1 MGYFAMR
8 MLYTL
13 GHSNLPLER
22 FLDLLRAHEVEVVVD
37 VRARPFSRHNP
48 QYNHRPLAQALQEA
62 GFGYV
67 WMGDRLGGVPHG
79 SRQKLN
85 VEERL
90 RDPEFQK
97 GLEALVELASQR
109 TVALV
114 CAEED
119 PRRCHRR
126 FLVVRGLVDF
136 GSLEPEE
143 VGHIRG
149 DGRLQTEAQIRA
161 AEAPLFS
168 GLLSDEKL

>member
-1 MGYFAMR
+1 

-13 GHSNLPLER
+13 GHSSLPPER
-22 FLDLLRAHEVEVVVD
+22 FFELLRTHGIEVVVD

-85 VEERL
+85 VEARL

-97 GLEALVELASQR
+97 GLEALVELASR
-109 TVALV
+109 HTVALV

-126 FLVVRGLVDF
+126 FLVVRGLIEF
-136 GSLEPEE
+136 GALEAEE
-143 VGHIRG
+143 VGHIRA
-149 DGRLQTEAQIRA
+149 DGRLVTEAALRA
-161 AEAPLFS
+161 EEAPLFS
-168 GLLSDEKL
+168 GELD

>member
-1 MGYFAMR
+1 

-22 FLDLLRAHEVEVVVD
+22 FLELLSTHNVEVVVD
-37 VRARPFSRHNP
+37 VRARPFSRRNP
-48 QYNHRPLAQALQEA
+48 QYNHRPFAEALQEA

-85 VEERL
+85 VEARL
-90 RDPEFQK
+90 RDPEFRE
-97 GLEALVELASQR
+97 GLETLVELASR
-109 TVALV
+109 HAVALV

-126 FLVVRGLVDF
+126 FLVVRGLIEF
-136 GSLEPEE
+136 SALEAEE
-143 VGHIRG
+143 VGHIRA
-149 DGRLQTEAQIRA
+149 DGRLVTEAQLRA
-161 AEAPLFS
+161 EEAPLFS
-168 GLLSDEKL
+168 GRLD

>member
-1 MGYFAMR
+1 

-22 FLDLLRAHEVEVVVD
+22 FIELLRQYGVEAVAD

-48 QYNHRPLAQALQEA
+48 QYNHRGFARKLQEA
-62 GFGYV
+62 GIGYV

-79 SRQKLN
+79 SRKKLN

-97 GLEALVELASQR
+97 GLEALVELASR
-109 TVALV
+109 HTVALV

-126 FLVVRGLVDF
+126 FLVVRGLIEF
-136 GSLEPEE
+136 GALEPEE

-149 DGRLQTEAQIRA
+149 DARLQTEDALRQE
-161 AEAPLFS
+161 EAPLFR
-168 GLLSDEKL
+168 GLIDPV

>member
-1 MGYFAMR
+1 

-22 FLDLLRAHEVEVVVD
+22 FLELLGTHGVEVVVD

-48 QYNHRPLAQALQEA
+48 QYNHKPFAEALQEA
-62 GFGYV
+62 GFDYV

-85 VEERL
+85 VEARL

-97 GLEALVELASQR
+97 GLEVLVELASR
-109 TVALV
+109 HTVALV

-126 FLVVRGLVDF
+126 FLVVRGLIEF
-136 GSLEPEE
+136 GALEPEE
-143 VGHIRG
+143 VGHIRS
-149 DGRLQTEAQIRA
+149 DGRLVTEAELRGE
-161 AEAPLFS
+161 EAPLFW
-168 GLLSDEKL
+168 GLLDETR

>member
-1 MGYFAMR
+1 

-22 FLDLLRAHEVEVVVD
+22 FIELLRQYGVEGVVD

-48 QYNHRPLAQALQEA
+48 QYNHRPFARALVEA
-62 GFGYV
+62 GFDYV
-67 WMGDRLGGVPHG
+67 WMGDRLGGVPRS

-90 RDPEFQK
+90 RDPEFRK
-97 GLEALVELASQR
+97 GLEELVELASRR

-126 FLVVRGLVDF
+126 FLVVRGLVEF
-136 GSLEPEE
+136 GALEPEE
-143 VGHIRG
+143 VGHIRSG
-149 DGRLQTEAQIRA
+149 GRLVTEAELRG
-161 AEAPLFS
+161 EETPLFR
-168 GLLSDEKL
+168 GLLDETR

>member
-1 MGYFAMR
+1 
-8 MLYTL
+8 MLYTI

-22 FLDLLRAHEVEVVVD
+22 FLELLRARGVEVVVD

-48 QYNHRPLAQALQEA
+48 QYNHQPFARELARA

-79 SRQKLN
+79 SRRRLN

-90 RDPEFQK
+90 GDPDFRR
-97 GLEALVELASQR
+97 GLAELVELANR
-109 TVALV
+109 HVVALV

-126 FLVVRGLVDF
+126 YLVVRGLVEF
-136 GSLEPEE
+136 GALEPGE
-143 VGHIRG
+143 VGHIRA
-149 DGRLQTEAQIRA
+149 DGRLVTEAELRSE
-161 AEAPLFS
+161 EAPLFS
-168 GLLSDEKL
+168 GELD

>member
-22 FLDLLRAHEVEVVVD
+22 FLELLGTHGVEVVAD

-48 QYNHRPLAQALQEA
+48 QYNHQPFAKALREA

-85 VEERL
+85 VTERL
-90 RDPEFQK
+90 RDPEFRK
-97 GLEALVELASQR
+97 GLEELVELASQH
-109 TVALV
+109 TLALV

-136 GSLEPEE
+136 GALEPEE
-143 VGHIRG
+143 VGHIRA
-149 DGRLQTEAQIRA
+149 DGRLQTEAELRA
-161 AEAPLFS
+161 EEAPLFS
-168 GLLSDEKL
+168 GEL

>member
-1 MGYFAMR
+1 MLGYFDKEV
-8 MLYTL
+8 LYTL

-22 FLDLLRAHEVEVVVD
+22 FIELLRANGVEVVAD

-48 QYNHRPLAQALQEA
+48 QYNHRPFARALAEA

-79 SRQKLN
+79 SRQRLD

-90 RDPEFQK
+90 RDPGFRK
-97 GLEALVELASQR
+97 GLEDLVELASR
-109 TVALV
+109 HAVALV

-126 FLVVRGLVDF
+126 FLVVRGLVEF
-136 GSLEPEE
+136 GALEPED
-143 VGHIRG
+143 VIHIRA
-149 DGRLQTEAQIRA
+149 DGRTVTEAELRA
-161 AEAPLFS
+161 EEAPLFS
-168 GLLSDEKL
+168 GELS

>member
-1 MGYFAMR
+1 

-22 FLDLLRAHEVEVVVD
+22 FLELLSTHGIEVVAD
-37 VRARPFSRHNP
+37 VRARPFSRRNP
-48 QYNHRPLAQALQEA
+48 QYNHRPFAEALQEA

-85 VEERL
+85 VEARL
-90 RDPEFQK
+90 RDPEFRE
-97 GLEALVELASQR
+97 GLEALVELASR
-109 TVALV
+109 HTVALA

-126 FLVVRGLVDF
+126 FLVVRGMIEF
-136 GSLEPEE
+136 GALEAEE
-143 VGHIRG
+143 VGHIRA
-149 DGRLQTEAQIRA
+149 DGRLVTEARLRA
-161 AEAPLFS
+161 EEAPLFS
-168 GLLSDEKL
+168 GRLD